1 MGSYFTYG
9 VFSNQQDFSKAFSEL
24 SNKGFQDIT
33 VVKDTSSPLYKS
45 ATVHN
50 SVKRTFIW
58 GGLAGAIIGGI
69 AGAVASPTVPYAGTF
84 QILTPMM
91 AMVSGAIVLAYFG
104 VWICGFLSWLDKPI
118 PADAFEGT
126 LSNGILLLAVETE
139 KQDLQRL
146 AMECFS
152 TSGAVEI
159 IARTEALASMPAA
172 STESVEQTKTASL
185 QLAA

>member
-1 MGSYFTYG
+1 MS
-9 VFSNQQDFSKAFSEL
+9 A
-24 SNKGFQDIT
+24 KGFQDIT

-45 ATVHN
+45 AIVHN

-126 LSNGILLLAVETE
+126 ISNGALLLAVETQ
-139 KQDLQRL
+139 KKDLQHL

-152 TSGAVEI
+152 TNGAVEI
-159 IARTEALASMPAA
+159 IARDETLGALPTVSV
-172 STESVEQTKTASL
+172 ESVEETKTANL
-185 QLAA
+185 QLAADFNAAMVSSP